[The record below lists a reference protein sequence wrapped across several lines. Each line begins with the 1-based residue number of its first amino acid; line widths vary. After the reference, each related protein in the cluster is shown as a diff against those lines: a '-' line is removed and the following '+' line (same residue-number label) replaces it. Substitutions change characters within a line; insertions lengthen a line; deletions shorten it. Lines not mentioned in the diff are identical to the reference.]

1 MKIKKTRKVSI
12 RVHPTV
18 VEGLKLVADV
28 DSMTVSDYLRGCLDY
43 VFTGDQKNL
52 PSYIRGEGLG
62 AFFTVEDVEGWQ
74 DLIDILSEPS

>member
-43 VFTGDQKNL
+43 VFTGNPKNL

-62 AFFTVEDVEGWQ
+62 AFFTVEDIKGWQ